1 MSSVLAAIVLTLTGF
16 GPIRVGMTVEQAR
29 RAAGAPLH
37 QADSPNE
44 DCYYLLVEGDSSVA
58 FMIREGRVAR
68 VDISDPR
75 HATLSGLH
83 VGDSE
88 ERAKQVYAGRYEIE
102 SHFYVDEGH
111 YLIVRSRDKR
121 YALVIETDGRV
132 VTRLRAGSMPAAEF
146 VEGCS

>member
-1 MSSVLAAIVLTLTGF
+1 MINILAAVVLTLTGF

-29 RAAGAPLH
+29 RVAGAPLH
-37 QADSPNE
+37 QAESPNE

-68 VDISDPR
+68 VDVSDPR

-88 ERAKQVYAGRYEIE
+88 ERAKQVYARCHE
-102 SHFYVDEGH
+102 
-111 YLIVRSRDKR
+111 RSRR
-121 YALVIETDGRV
+121 HPSACRQHASCRIRR
-132 VTRLRAGSMPAAEF
+132 RLQLT
-146 VEGCS
+146 

>member
-1 MSSVLAAIVLTLTGF
+1 MISVLAAVVLTLTGL

-37 QADSPNE
+37 QAESPNE

-58 FMIREGRVAR
+58 FMILDGRVAR
-68 VDISDPR
+68 VDVSDPR

-102 SHFYVDEGH
+102 PHAYVDGH

-132 VTRLRAGSMPAAEF
+132 VTSLRAGSMPAAEF

>member
-1 MSSVLAAIVLTLTGF
+1 MSNILAAVILTLTGF

-29 RAAGAPLH
+29 RSAGAPLH
-37 QADSPNE
+37 QAGSPNE

-58 FMIREGRVAR
+58 FMIREGEVAR
-68 VDISDPR
+68 VDVSDPR

-88 ERAKQVYAGRYEIE
+88 ERAKQLYAGRYEIE
-102 SHFYVDEGH
+102 PHAYEEGH